1 MNLARNLLVQGKET
15 YGKSYFTISTKRD
28 SGVARLRFSS
38 VEGRNGSQ
46 RNESVAETSGN
57 YEINTWVWL
66 NELSRKYER
75 PVTLA
80 AVPSEE
86 WDYLSFFGADAVW
99 FMGIWERSPAGT
111 AIANQ
116 NKGLLEDFR
125 PGFYRTLLKAA
136 SLEEMRNGHWQLCER
151 TGWPENASYQNLVA
165 WCWRNA
171 GEYHPIG

>member
-1 MNLARNLLVQGKET
+1 
-15 YGKSYFTISTKRD
+15 
-28 SGVARLRFSS
+28 VARLRFSS